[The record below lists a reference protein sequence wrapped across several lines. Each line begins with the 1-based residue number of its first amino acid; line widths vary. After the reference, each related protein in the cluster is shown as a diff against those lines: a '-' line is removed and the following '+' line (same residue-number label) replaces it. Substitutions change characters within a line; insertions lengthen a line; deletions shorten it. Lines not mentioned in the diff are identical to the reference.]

1 MRHGSVVLVSLLL
14 GVLTGCDSGPKGT
27 YSNATGMAMLD
38 LAGGGKAAL
47 SIFGETRNCTYA
59 TADKAI
65 NLSCGGDKLVFRVN
79 SDGSLLGPPAV
90 GVMKKS
96 K

>member
-1 MRHGSVVLVSLLL
+1 MRHGSVGPLLLLL
-14 GVLTGCDSGPKGT
+14 GVLAGCDSGPKGT

-38 LAGGGKAAL
+38 IAGGGKATM

-65 NLSCGGDKLVFRVN
+65 NLTCGADKVVFRVN
-79 SDGSLLGPPAV
+79 SDGSLLGPAGL
-90 GVMKKS
+90 GVLKKS